1 MRIGE
6 LAKQAG
12 ISVQTI
18 RFYERRGLLPKPART
33 ASGYRQYQDR
43 DLEIVRTIKRL
54 QQFDCTLSEVRQVLA
69 LYALPASATGRTPYA
84 RGSHEC
90 LRESFEL
97 GEQKLKAINEK
108 IRSLIAIRRDLTKLL
123 REIRAKLP
131 LAKKPSVS
139 TRRGKAKA
147 AAL

>member
-33 ASGYRQYQDR
+33 ASGYRQYQDW

-69 LYALPASATGRTPYA
+69 LYALPGTATGRTPYG

-90 LRESFEL
+90 LRESVEL

-108 IRSLIAIRRDLTKLL
+108 IRSLVAIRRDLAKLL
-123 REIRAKLP
+123 REIRAKLRP
-131 LAKKPSVS
+131 AKKPSAS
-139 TRRGKAKA
+139 TRKGRAKA